1 MERTHIR
8 RSLLPLLLASL
19 LPLAAHAAPPQE
31 RGIQEEISAE
41 MAQAR
46 KEVRQELAAARAELK
61 AGNLEV
67 GRDNLNFGK
76 SGQRKRKDDAT
87 LPKAEI
93 TPLGDFLLDGR
104 AVAVNDTQRKQLL
117 AYRGQVIDIAMAG
130 IDIGERSAQMALD
143 AVDRGLFSLML
154 SAMTGSLER
163 DLEKTIKASI
173 EPGVVQICH
182 SLPALLDS
190 QQQLAA
196 SLPQFRPYATLQASD
211 VEDCEDGIRREFAL
225 N

>member
-8 RSLLPLLLASL
+8 RSLLPLLLAGL
-19 LPLAAHAAPPQE
+19 FPVAAHAAPPQE
-31 RGIQEEISAE
+31 RSIQEEISAE
-41 MAQAR
+41 MAEAR
-46 KEVRQELAAARAELK
+46 KEVRRELATARAELQQ
-61 AGNLEV
+61 GNLEV

-76 SGQRKRKDDAT
+76 SGERKRKDDAT

-93 TPLGDFLLDGR
+93 TPLGDFLLDGK
-104 AVAVNDTQRKQLL
+104 AVAVNERQRRELL
-117 AYRGQVIDIAMAG
+117 EYRGQVIDIAMAG
-130 IDIGERSAQMALD
+130 IDIGERSAQMALE

-163 DLEKTIKASI
+163 NLEKTIKASI
-173 EPGVVQICH
+173 EPGVVQICR

-196 SLPQFRPYATLQASD
+196 SLPQFRPYATLQADD
-211 VEDCEDGIRREFAL
+211 VQDCEDEIRREFAL